1 MELKV
6 RSLKVPS
13 AIILNNQFGKKRVIF
28 TLAIQ
33 TLIKQGTVQTSF
45 KEFDAICGY
54 KPNRHKNK
62 INDEVKSFLI
72 NLNGTYIKDLTIESG
87 LIYFT
92 TLPLFNNPLTYAI
105 IYSNEFNSV
114 INNSK
119 TITKASA
126 LLLLSY
132 IRMNI
137 YNSSY
142 FDRMDNITEEIPVLD
157 YRSLKKSIRLLDELD
172 IISTSQ
178 MERYKDCNNKWH
190 SGFTIFVNKHRYI
203 KGVDDDKYIYEV
215 EMMRVKQT
223 IRNYQIRNSMSNK

>member
-6 RSLKVPS
+6 QSLKVPS

-62 INDEVKSFLI
+62 INDEVRSFLI

-142 FDRMDNITEEIPVLD
+142 FDRMENIAEKIPVLD
-157 YRSLKKSIRLLDELD
+157 YRSLRRSMRLLEELD
-172 IISTSQ
+172 IISIRQTA
-178 MERYKDCNNKWH
+178 RHKDCNNKWH
-190 SGFTIFVNKHRYI
+190 SGFTIFVDKHRYI
-203 KGVDDDKYIYEV
+203 KGMDDSTYIYEA
-215 EMMRVKQT
+215 EMMRVKQA

>member
-13 AIILNNQFGKKRVIF
+13 AIILNNQLGKKRVMF

-45 KEFDAICGY
+45 KEFASICGY

-62 INDEVKSFLI
+62 INNEVKSFLT
-72 NLNGTYIKDLTIESG
+72 NLDGTYIKDLVIASG
-87 LIYFT
+87 SIYFT
-92 TLPLFNNPLTYAI
+92 TLPLFNNPLTYAVV
-105 IYSNEFNSV
+105 YSNEFESV
-114 INNSK
+114 INNTR
-119 TITKASA
+119 TITKAFA

-132 IRMNI
+132 IRMNT

-142 FDRMDNITEEIPVLD
+142 FDRMDNITEKIPVLD
-157 YRSLKKSIRLLDELD
+157 YRSLKRSIRLLEELD
-172 IISTSQ
+172 IISASQ
-178 MERYKDCNNKWH
+178 MARYKDCNNKWH

-215 EMMRVKQT
+215 EMMKAKQS
-223 IRNYQIRNSMSNK
+223 IRNYQIRNSTSNK